1 MSNGKNI
8 LDFARTEAR
17 FGLNVQR
24 FTISRAAGEEI
35 RRIEKSEGH
44 AAATQ
49 RLLQILRNSDRNWWE
64 SNRQVH

>member
-1 MSNGKNI
+1 MSNEQG
-8 LDFARTEAR
+8 AR

-35 RRIEKSEGH
+35 RRIEKFEGH

-49 RLLQILRNSDRNWWE
+49 RLLQILFKKPNT
-64 SNRQVH
+64 